1 MGKQVEFTVN
11 ISDFDADAWKR
22 LSDARKLV
30 EKIEREI
37 SESYQKS
44 DKFKAVHDIAGNNDF
59 GQKHMSY
66 CRIHGSKIVANTVV
80 ELVETKPTTYQPSLN
95 LGEKTVN
102 TLLNGKLLTDA
113 QKKALVKR
121 LGVDLDTLSDE
132 TGAA

>member
-1 MGKQVEFTVN
+1 MRKQIEFMVN

-22 LSDARKLV
+22 LSDARSQV

-37 SESYQKS
+37 SDAYQKS

-59 GQKHMSY
+59 GQKNMSY
-66 CRIHGSKIVANTVV
+66 CRIQGSKITATTSV
-80 ELVETKPTTYQPSLN
+80 ELVETNPATHQPSLN